1 MHLNGEISAR
11 NRTSPYKGGMFAA
24 YPGDIVFSRID
35 ARSGAI
41 GVLQENIAKA
51 VVTSEFPVFVPA
63 SEHLE
68 GEFVKLVL
76 RTGNF
81 LTALRAK
88 ASGTSGRKRITAEA
102 FVDLHIPL
110 PPLDEQRAMIAA
122 ALACRPR
129 VLIADEPTTALDVT
143 VQAQIL
149 RLLLDL
155 RDRRGLAIIL
165 VTHDLGVVAQAC
177 DAIAVMYGG
186 QIVERAAKAELL
198 RRPLHPYSRGLIAS
212 QPGSAEPLKEL
223 PTIPGQPPAIAA
235 MPSGCRFHPR
245 CSLAEEACRHEPP
258 VLTAAAHAHETAC
271 RRWTALVEA
280 A

>member
-1 MHLNGEISAR
+1 M
-11 NRTSPYKGGMFAA
+11 
-24 YPGDIVFSRID
+24 
-35 ARSGAI
+35 
-41 GVLQENIAKA
+41 
-51 VVTSEFPVFVPA
+51 
-63 SEHLE
+63 
-68 GEFVKLVL
+68 
-76 RTGNF
+76 
-81 LTALRAK
+81 
-88 ASGTSGRKRITAEA
+88 
-102 FVDLHIPL
+102 
-110 PPLDEQRAMIAA
+110 
-122 ALACRPR
+122 
-129 VLIADEPTTALDVT
+129 
-143 VQAQIL
+143 QAQIL

-155 RDRRGLAIIL
+155 RDRRGLSIIL

-212 QPGSAEPLKEL
+212 QPGSAEPLREL

-245 CSLAEEACRHEPP
+245 CSLVEDACRHEPP
-258 VLTAAAHAHETAC
+258 ALASAATGHETAC

>member
-102 FVDLHIPL
+102 FADLHIPL

-122 ALACRPR
+122 HRAGMDRAAELERE
-129 VLIADEPTTALDVT
+129 ADETEIQAMAAFETALGFTPPAPVPDYPVFVASFRDLDRWSHEGVLRRTVEDDTANISSYPT
-143 VQAQIL
+143 VQ
-149 RLLLDL
+149 L
-155 RDRRGLAIIL
+155 RDVIVDL
-165 VTHDLGVVAQAC
+165 VVGW
-177 DAIAVMYGG
+177 
-186 QIVERAAKAELL
+186 
-198 RRPLHPYSRGLIAS
+198 S
-212 QPGSAEPLKEL
+212 
-223 PTIPGQPPAIAA
+223 
-235 MPSGCRFHPR
+235 PR
-245 CSLAEEACRHEPP
+245 CLNRP
-258 VLTAAAHAHETAC
+258 AHEN
-271 RRWTALVEA
+271 E
-280 A
+280 